1 MELFSG
7 KGGVSAALRRHGRAV
22 VQADICHGAHFD
34 LTNPKVM
41 STLELWIKTGIVEA
55 LVMGTPCESMSRAR
69 RAPAWSRMPHQLRAK
84 DHPAGLPSLSAADN
98 QKVEMGNLLSRRAAR
113 LAQLA
118 LSHNVL
124 GLEENPSG
132 SFLWML
138 HGRPSRSADSRWHRQ
153 VFEQCMFG
161 VKYRK
166 RTRIDSWLFSLP
178 ALQHTCGS
186 KRCTHSGDKHQVLTS
201 FDGSGFC
208 TSKAAAYP
216 PRMCDHLAF
225 RLHEA
230 LGLQT
235 ASALWNRFKG

>member
-1 MELFSG
+1 M
-7 KGGVSAALRRHGRAV
+7 
-22 VQADICHGAHFD
+22 QADIRHGPHFD
-34 LTNPKVM
+34 ITNPKVM

-84 DHPAGLPSLSAADN
+84 EHPAGLPALSAADSK
-98 QKVEMGNLLSRRAAR
+98 KVEMGNLLSRRAAS

-118 LSHNVL
+118 LHHNVL
-124 GLEENPSG
+124 GLEENPG
-132 SFLWML
+132 QSFLWML
-138 HGRPSRSADSRWHRQ
+138 HGRSRRADDPRYHQQ

-161 VKYRK
+161 VRYRK

-178 ALQHTCGS
+178 GLQHTCGS
-186 KRCTHSGDKHQVLTS
+186 KRCAHTGEKHQVLTS
-201 FDGSGFC
+201 FDGEGFC
-208 TSKAAAYP
+208 THKAAAYP
-216 PRMCDHLAF
+216 LKMCEHIAS

-235 ASALWNRFKG
+235 SSALWSRFKGSA